1 MQHEDTEMVEIEVD
15 EVLTERDSALL
26 FLIDDNEI
34 WIPKSLID
42 LSESE
47 ATEEGESGIVY
58 IQRWKAE
65 ELELV

>member
-26 FLIDDNEI
+26 FLIDDKEI

-42 LSESE
+42 LNESE

-58 IQRWKAE
+58 LQRWKAE